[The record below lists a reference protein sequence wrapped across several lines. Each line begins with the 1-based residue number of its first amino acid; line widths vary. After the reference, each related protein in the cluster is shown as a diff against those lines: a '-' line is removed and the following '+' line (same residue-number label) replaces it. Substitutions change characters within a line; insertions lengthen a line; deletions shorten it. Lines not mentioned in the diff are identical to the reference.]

1 MTLII
6 VAILLVG
13 FVLIAT
19 SSFNR
24 INKAA
29 TAMFAGTFG
38 WVLYICYG
46 TDFVMDQHPSEYIEW
61 LSGANATSVAVK
73 QYIAQNIFLK
83 YVGRGAEIVLFLLA
97 TMSIVEILNNNGC
110 FDFLTQTMRTR
121 NSRKLLWIMTITTFV
136 ISANL
141 DNLTTTTMMLV
152 IMHDMVPSRSQRMIY
167 GSAIMLAAN
176 FGGALTVI
184 GDPTGLVLWTNSWV
198 TATTFS
204 MSLLL
209 PCLIAWVIPTF
220 WLSRSLPEHI
230 DSQWRTMP
238 YRGDDTNL
246 KVWQRFVML
255 VVGIGGLWFIPTF
268 HNITKLSPF
277 LGALCV
283 LSVLWIVDELMN
295 RRMMDVD
302 KMIQRRV
309 PLALQYGVIQLM
321 LFIMGIMLAVAVVDE
336 TGAIGWLAGICND
349 HIGSPWIMG
358 CIAGCVSTM
367 LDSFATS
374 MSFISFFRDLPQND
388 IYWIIIAFATA
399 AGGSVL
405 MIGSVA
411 GLALMKME
419 RIRIGWYFRHVGWI
433 VCLSSLLGLGVM
445 YLLH

>member
-1 MTLII
+1 
-6 VAILLVG
+6 
-13 FVLIAT
+13 
-19 SSFNR
+19 
-24 INKAA
+24 
-29 TAMFAGTFG
+29 
-38 WVLYICYG
+38 
-46 TDFVMDQHPSEYIEW
+46 
-61 LSGANATSVAVK
+61 
-73 QYIAQNIFLK
+73 
-83 YVGRGAEIVLFLLA
+83 
-97 TMSIVEILNNNGC
+97 
-110 FDFLTQTMRTR
+110 
-121 NSRKLLWIMTITTFV
+121 
-136 ISANL
+136 
-141 DNLTTTTMMLV
+141 
-152 IMHDMVPSRSQRMIY
+152 
-167 GSAIMLAAN
+167 
-176 FGGALTVI
+176 
-184 GDPTGLVLWTNSWV
+184 
-198 TATTFS
+198 
-204 MSLLL
+204 
-209 PCLIAWVIPTF
+209 
-220 WLSRSLPEHI
+220 
-230 DSQWRTMP
+230 MP

-374 MSFISFFRDLPQND
+374 MSFISFFRDIPQND